1 MDSEPTEKD
10 CKENCEIDIYGK
22 LREDIYKVL
31 CPEAQASPHNW
42 TYATNRKRL
51 DEIMVVVRAFI
62 LERLA
67 DDVRYKEIM
76 RE

>member
-1 MDSEPTEKD
+1 MTEEECEMDV
-10 CKENCEIDIYGK
+10 YGK
-22 LREDIYKVL
+22 LRKDIYHIL
-31 CPEAQASPHNW
+31 CPEASPQQVNPHSW
-42 TYATNRKRL
+42 TYATNRKRM

-76 RE
+76 EE